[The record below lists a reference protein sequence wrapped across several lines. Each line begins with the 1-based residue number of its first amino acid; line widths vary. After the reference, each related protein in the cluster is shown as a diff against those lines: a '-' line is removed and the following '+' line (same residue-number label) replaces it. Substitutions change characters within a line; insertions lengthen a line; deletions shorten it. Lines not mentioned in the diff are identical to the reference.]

1 MRRPLVLLLVLSA
14 LLAGCGGGKGA
25 GAKQAYLAKAE
36 AICAKAIKERDAVA
50 APGGA
55 PDFQPYVHA
64 LVDIAS
70 RTATAVGSLTPPA
83 ADAAQLQAKVIGPL
97 QEQLRD
103 GQAYAAKVDA
113 ATTTHNSVAL
123 LNLAGNPPKT
133 TRADLAFMRTYGFK
147 ACAKAADTAG

>member
-1 MRRPLVLLLVLSA
+1 MRRVLVLPLVVV
-14 LLAGCGGGKGA
+14 LAGCGGSTGS
-25 GAKQAYLAKAE
+25 GAKTTYLVKAE
-36 AICAKAIKERDAVA
+36 AICAKAIKDRDAVA
-50 APGGA
+50 APAGA

-70 RTATAVGSLTPPA
+70 RTASAVGALIPPK
-83 ADAAQLQAKVIGPL
+83 ADAAALQAKVIGPL
-97 QEQLRD
+97 QAQLRD

-113 ATTTHNSVAL
+113 ATASHNSLAL
-123 LNLAGNPPKT
+123 LTLAGNPPKT